1 MKKSMHLLLI
11 TKPSL
16 QASALSRAL
25 SEKTTLTVSIHN
37 LANPL
42 ETLPADLTLMLFD
55 LSKMNIREAKIW
67 QYRIS
72 KHRNNIKTLL
82 FNVPLSIEP
91 EDILLWPTI
100 SGVFHDI
107 DNENTL
113 IKGINSI
120 IGGELWLSRSLC
132 GLLIE
137 HLRHNQPAL
146 VNYPKL
152 TIREREVLEQLRSG
166 ASNMDIACMLFVSEH
181 TVKAHIYNLFRK
193 INVRN
198 RTQALKW
205 ATENIKR

>member
-16 QASALSRAL
+16 QACALSRAL
-25 SEKTTLTVSIHN
+25 SEKTTLTVSTHN
-37 LANPL
+37 LATPL

-55 LSKMNIREAKIW
+55 LSKISIKEAKIW

-100 SGVFHDI
+100 SGVFYDF
-107 DNENTL
+107 DNESTF

-137 HLRHNQPAL
+137 HLRHNQPTL

-166 ASNMDIACMLFVSEH
+166 ASNIDIASILFVSEH
-181 TVKAHIYNLFRK
+181 TVKAHLYNLFRK